1 MIDYFFFIFC
11 FLSILNLRVK
21 GFDDFFNDYMKLDNT
36 SSIKGIFVWLIIFC
50 HKIKYGINKNYLFK
64 KIVRNLGQKVV
75 SMFLFYSG
83 FGIYESIK
91 TKGSIYVKTLPY
103 KAVIIFLKSQIIILM
118 FLGTNIFIFKKKISL
133 KIYFLSV
140 IFKSSL
146 GNSNWFA
153 FTIIIL
159 YFYSYLSFRFIKN
172 KIFIGIIIITF
183 FCYLHTRLVYN
194 YYYPKAIYSVD
205 TVFCFVIG
213 FYYSLIKKYLDK
225 IITKNDIYYFGFTS
239 CIIFIYSKIFI
250 IDKVINI
257 SIKNV
262 LFALLVVLISIKVQF
277 NNVFLKFLN
286 SHSYS
291 IYLLQRLVMWIVY
304 RKRIFKNNNFIQ
316 ISFEFTSIFF
326 IASLFDKYT
335 ILIDLFFKRNKTTL
349 KNDKYIF
356 VKNINIQSVKTF
368 SS

>member
-1 MIDYFFFIFC
+1 MFVH
-11 FLSILNLRVK
+11 IL
-21 GFDDFFNDYMKLDNT
+21 
-36 SSIKGIFVWLIIFC
+36 
-50 HKIKYGINKNYLFK
+50 
-64 KIVRNLGQKVV
+64 
-75 SMFLFYSG
+75 
-83 FGIYESIK
+83 
-91 TKGSIYVKTLPY
+91 
-103 KAVIIFLKSQIIILM
+103 
-118 FLGTNIFIFKKKISL
+118 
-133 KIYFLSV
+133 
-140 IFKSSL
+140 
-146 GNSNWFA
+146 
-153 FTIIIL
+153 
-159 YFYSYLSFRFIKN
+159 
-172 KIFIGIIIITF
+172 
-183 FCYLHTRLVYN
+183 
-194 YYYPKAIYSVD
+194 
-205 TVFCFVIG
+205 
-213 FYYSLIKKYLDK
+213 
-225 IITKNDIYYFGFTS
+225 YYFGFTS

-335 ILIDLFFKRNKTTL
+335 IFIDLFFKRNKTTL